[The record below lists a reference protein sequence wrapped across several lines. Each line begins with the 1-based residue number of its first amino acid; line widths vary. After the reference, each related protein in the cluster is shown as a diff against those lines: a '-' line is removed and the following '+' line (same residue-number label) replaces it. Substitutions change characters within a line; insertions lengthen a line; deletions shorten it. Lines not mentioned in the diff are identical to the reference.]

1 MRDLH
6 YMLTG
11 SLGANDGDIIRQ
23 LLVWITEADQIKLIS
38 ASSREDQPKYI
49 FQISLKAQG

>member
-6 YMLTG
+6 YMPTG
-11 SLGANDGDIIRQ
+11 SLRANDGDIIRQ
-23 LLVWITEADQIKLIS
+23 LLVWITEADQTKLIS
-38 ASSREDQPKYI
+38 ASSREDQLKYV